1 MADFFYFWSMRNY
14 ILFDDTTRHRLL
26 PLTYTR
32 PIAELR
38 IGILTIREKWEL
50 YLNATVSYKTESY
63 LQEKYPLVLSTE
75 NVFINASFLP
85 DADLLAQVNKLKTN
99 EAIKANEKLIAVC
112 LPHDEATTFNPLSYL
127 PAASEIHSTPIQI
140 DYPEHIFQYN
150 QQVLVEDFALL
161 TKDRKSAPVPEGT
174 QVLGNNLFIEEGARI
189 NMSIINTQTGPVY
202 IGKDVEIMEGAL
214 IRGPFAACK
223 GAVVKMGAKIYGATT
238 LGPNAVVGGEIKNCV
253 IIGNSNKGH
262 EGYLGD
268 SVIGEWCNLG
278 ADTNNSNL
286 KNNFGTVKVWNYSI
300 ADFRDTQTQKHG
312 VIMGDHSK
320 TAVNTMLNTGT
331 VIGVACSIAT
341 TGFPPK
347 FVPDF
352 TWHQNEVY
360 SVFQFDKFCKT
371 ASEMM
376 KTKKTEFNDEEK
388 RILEYVYSI
397 SKKG

>member
-1 MADFFYFWSMRNY
+1 MRNY
-14 ILFDDTTRHRLL
+14 ILFDDNTRQRLL

-75 NVFINASFLP
+75 NVFVNASLLP
-85 DADLLAQVNKLKTN
+85 DSDLLEQVSKLKKN
-99 EAIKANEKLIAVC
+99 EAIKVNEKLVAVC
-112 LPHDEATTFNPLSYL
+112 LSHEEAADFNPLNYL
-127 PAASEIHSTPIQI
+127 PDAFEIQSAPIHI
-140 DYPEHIFQYN
+140 DYSEHIFQYN
-150 QQVLVEDFALL
+150 QQALTDDFALL
-161 TKDRKSAPVPEGT
+161 TKDKKSASVPKGT

-189 NMSIINTQTGPVY
+189 NMAIINTQTGPVY

-214 IRGPFAACK
+214 IRGPFAACN

-286 KNNFGTVKVWNYSI
+286 KNNFGSVKVWNY
-300 ADFRDTQTQKHG
+300 AAGDFRDTQTQKHG

-352 TWHQNEVY
+352 TWHQNEVF
-360 SVFQFDKFCKT
+360 SVFQFDKFCRT

>member
-1 MADFFYFWSMRNY
+1 MRNY
-14 ILFDDTTRHRLL
+14 ILFDDDTHHRLR
-26 PLTYTR
+26 PLTFTR
-32 PIAELR
+32 PVSEIRL
-38 IGILTIREKWEL
+38 GILTIRQKWEL
-50 YLNATVSYKTESY
+50 YLKTTVSYKTEVH
-63 LQEKYPLVLSTE
+63 LQEKYPIVLSSE

-85 DADLLAQVNKLKTN
+85 DEAITEQINKLKPN
-99 EAIKANEKLIAVC
+99 EAIKAGGKLIAVC
-112 LPHDEATTFNPLSYL
+112 LAETSSDFNHTLYLNSAAEIQLTSLS
-127 PAASEIHSTPIQI
+127 IN
-140 DYPEHIFQYN
+140 YPEHIFLFNKQA
-150 QQVLVEDFALL
+150 LIDDFTLI
-161 TKDRKSAPVPEGT
+161 TKGRISAAVPEGT
-174 QVLGNNLFIEEGARI
+174 RVLGDSLFIEEGA
-189 NMSIINTQTGPVY
+189 NVNLATINTQTGPVY
-202 IGKDVEIMEGAL
+202 IGKNAEIMEGAL
-214 IRGPFAACK
+214 IRGPFAACD

-238 LGPNAVVGGEIKNCV
+238 LGPNSVVGGEVKNCV

-286 KNNFGTVKVWNYSI
+286 KNNFGSVKVWNYAD
-300 ADFRDTQTQKHG
+300 ADFRDTQLQKYG

-320 TAVNTMLNTGT
+320 TSINTMLNTGS
-331 VIGVACSIAT
+331 VIGVGCSIAT

-360 SVFQFDKFCKT
+360 SVFQLEKFWKT
-371 ASEMM
+371 ALEMM

-397 SKKG
+397 SRKGY